1 MAVNSGGK
9 HCLALS
15 VDGEVYS
22 WGEGDDGKLGH
33 GNKTSC
39 DRPRVIEALRGK
51 DISFIACGGA
61 HSAAIT
67 ATGELYTWGKGRYGR
82 LGHGDSE
89 DQTRP
94 KLVEALLGYRVI
106 DVACGKAV
114 LKVLLRH
121 LFIFGMCVVLS
132 GSGDAQTLCITD
144 DDNVWSW
151 GDGDYGKLGRGGSDG
166 CKIPMKVDSLAGLGN
181 SATSF

>member
-1 MAVNSGGK
+1 MLIWHIFIIIGGK

-33 GNKTSC
+33 GNKTHC

-67 ATGELYTWGKGRYGR
+67 ATGEIFIII
-82 LGHGDSE
+82 
-89 DQTRP
+89 QT
-94 KLVEALLGYRVI
+94 KI
-106 DVACGKAV
+106 N
-114 LKVLLRH
+114 
-121 LFIFGMCVVLS
+121 
-132 GSGDAQTLCITD
+132 AQYFEFLELH
-144 DDNVWSW
+144 N
-151 GDGDYGKLGRGGSDG
+151 
-166 CKIPMKVDSLAGLGN
+166 
-181 SATSF
+181 